1 MLYYDSLI
9 PKLYCIQNKIRY
21 KKWQCPL
28 RHFVSYV
35 LLKQTKHGNI
45 SYSIIMFH
53 YDIFLFLL
61 YKKYDII
68 SDSIISSTMIVVV
81 IVIVLKTAIQG

>member
-1 MLYYDSLI
+1 
-9 PKLYCIQNKIRY
+9 
-21 KKWQCPL
+21 
-28 RHFVSYV
+28 
-35 LLKQTKHGNI
+35 
-45 SYSIIMFH
+45 MFH
-53 YDIFLFLL
+53 YDILLFLL